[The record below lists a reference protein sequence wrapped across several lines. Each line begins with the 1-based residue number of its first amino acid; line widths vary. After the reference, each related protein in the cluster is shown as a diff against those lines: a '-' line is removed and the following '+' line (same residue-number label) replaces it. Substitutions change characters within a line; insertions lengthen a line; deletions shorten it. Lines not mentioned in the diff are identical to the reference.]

1 MLISKITLR
10 SSNVFGQPFI
20 FVRRGEDEFLDDA
33 YVITSFL
40 RVHREKFY
48 SRLNPFFFPLL
59 MINNNVQLL
68 RSPRLKFVISLA
80 KNESGTR

>member
-48 SRLNPFFFPLL
+48 SRLNPFFFFLLL

-68 RSPRLKFVISLA
+68 RSPHLKFVISLA
-80 KNESGTR
+80 KNEN